1 MNNYN
6 NLIYNDDYNR
16 INDIT
21 KNKKGINN
29 QINENEII
37 SNYKLVNID
46 SRNRLKT
53 SKYYKVKQLL
63 VVIHFVL

>member
-46 SRNRLKT
+46 SRNRLKLQ
-53 SKYYKVKQLL
+53 KYYK
-63 VVIHFVL
+63 